1 MGASSLSSTLGFD
14 RRRQFSQSGALSS
27 PHALARSSRAMP
39 AAWATVAQARAVHAR
54 RRRAVREG

>member
-27 PHALARSSRAMP
+27 PHAFARCSRAMP

-54 RRRAVREG
+54 